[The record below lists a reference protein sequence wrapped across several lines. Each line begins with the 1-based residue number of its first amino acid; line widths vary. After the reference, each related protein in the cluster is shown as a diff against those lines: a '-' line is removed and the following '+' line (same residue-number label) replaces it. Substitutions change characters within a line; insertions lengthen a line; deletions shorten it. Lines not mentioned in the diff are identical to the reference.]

1 MTGLRKFT
9 AKDMNAVVDA
19 VERYSVGLDD
29 IVYRLHSY
37 GMGSVNEAYPPYNL
51 VKESNIK
58 WRIEMALAG
67 WSPEEVEVSTET
79 NVLLIR
85 SKAAKSK
92 GEEEY
97 MHRGV
102 STRTF
107 ARGFNL
113 SDDVEVTKVTFQ
125 NGMLMINL
133 QRIIPDHQQ
142 LKIYEIADTSIPNES
157 RDANISHTAGDDSTD
172 RGTA

>member
-9 AKDMNAVVDA
+9 AKDLNAVVDA

-29 IVYRLHSY
+29 IMYRLHSY
-37 GMGSVNEAYPPYNL
+37 GAGSVNESYPPYNL
-51 VKESNIK
+51 VKESEVK

-67 WSPEEVEVSTET
+67 WSKDEIEVSTET
-79 NVLLIR
+79 NVLLVR
-85 SKAAKSK
+85 SKAAKAK

-102 STRTF
+102 ATRTF

-113 SDDVEVTKVTFQ
+113 ADDVEIKNVNFE
-125 NGMLMINL
+125 NGMLVINL
-133 QRIIPDHQQ
+133 QKIVPNHQK
-142 LKIYEIADTSIPNES
+142 LKIYD
-157 RDANISHTAGDDSTD
+157 IS
-172 RGTA
+172 

>member
-9 AKDMNAVVDA
+9 AKDLNAVVDA

-29 IVYRLHSY
+29 IMYRLHSY
-37 GMGSVNEAYPPYNL
+37 GAGSVNDAYPPYNL
-51 VKESNIK
+51 VKESEVK

-67 WSPEEVEVSTET
+67 WSKDEIEVSTET
-79 NVLLIR
+79 NVLLVR
-85 SKAAKSK
+85 SKAAKAK

-102 STRTF
+102 ATRTF

-113 SDDVEVTKVTFQ
+113 SDDVEIKDVNFE
-125 NGMLMINL
+125 NGMLVINL
-133 QRIIPDHQQ
+133 QKIVPDHQK
-142 LKIYEIADTSIPNES
+142 LKIYD
-157 RDANISHTAGDDSTD
+157 IS
-172 RGTA
+172 

>member
-1 MTGLRKFT
+1 MTGLRKFGT
-9 AKDMNAVVDA
+9 KDLGAIMDA
-19 VERYSVGLDD
+19 AERYSVGLDD
-29 IVYRLHSY
+29 VFYRLHSY

-51 VKESNIK
+51 VKETEIK
-58 WRIEMALAG
+58 WRIELALAG
-67 WSPEEVEVSTET
+67 WSKDEIEVSTES

-113 SDDVEVTKVTFQ
+113 SDDVEVGEVKFD
-125 NGMLMINL
+125 NGMLTIPL
-133 QRIIPDHQQ
+133 KKIIPEHQQ
-142 LKIYEIADTSIPNES
+142 LKVYEIT
-157 RDANISHTAGDDSTD
+157 
-172 RGTA
+172 

>member
-1 MTGLRKFT
+1 MTGLRKFS
-9 AKDMNAVVDA
+9 AKDLNAVVDA

-29 IVYRLHSY
+29 IMYRLHSY

-51 VKESNIK
+51 VKESEVK

-67 WSPEEVEVSTET
+67 WSKDEIEVSTET
-79 NVLLIR
+79 NVLLVR
-85 SKAAKSK
+85 SKAAKAK

-102 STRTF
+102 ATRTF

-113 SDDVEVTKVTFQ
+113 ADDVEIKNVNFE
-125 NGMLMINL
+125 NGMLVINL
-133 QRIIPDHQQ
+133 QKIVPDHQK
-142 LKIYEIADTSIPNES
+142 LKIYD
-157 RDANISHTAGDDSTD
+157 IS
-172 RGTA
+172 

>member
-9 AKDMNAVVDA
+9 AKDLNAVVDA
-19 VERYSVGLDD
+19 TERYSVGLDD
-29 IVYRLHSY
+29 LMYRLHSY

-51 VKESNIK
+51 VKESEVK

-67 WSPEEVEVSTET
+67 WDKDEFEVSTES

-85 SKAAKSK
+85 SKSAKSK

-102 STRTF
+102 ATRTF

-113 SDDVEVTKVTFQ
+113 ADDVEVGEVEFT
-125 NGMLMINL
+125 NGMLTINL
-133 QRIIPDHQQ
+133 RKIVPDHQK
-142 LKIYEIADTSIPNES
+142 LKVYD
-157 RDANISHTAGDDSTD
+157 IS
-172 RGTA
+172 

>member
-1 MTGLRKFT
+1 MTGLKKFT
-9 AKDMNAVVDA
+9 AKDLNAVVDA
-19 VERYSVGLDD
+19 VEKYSVGLDD

-58 WRIEMALAG
+58 WRIELALAG
-67 WSPEEVEVSTET
+67 WSKDEVEVTTES

-85 SKAAKSK
+85 SKTAKNK
-92 GEEEY
+92 GEDEFL
-97 MHRGV
+97 HRGI

-113 SDDVEVTKVTFQ
+113 SDDVEIGNVTFT
-125 NGMLMINL
+125 NGLLVVEL
-133 QRIIPDHQQ
+133 QKIIPDHQK
-142 LKIYEIADTSIPNES
+142 LKIYDIKDTSDPVTPS
-157 RDANISHTAGDDSTD
+157 DSD
-172 RGTA
+172 